1 MKIDPVEFSFQSK
14 GLFFTNTPIS
24 GVAIST
30 DATSYEYTWQN
41 NCYTAMDSAYTMSVN
56 FPASEINDGDV
67 NKITL
72 VCNNGSN
79 TYSYTC
85 ERVQTYLEMIND
97 SNNIQNTE
105 NEKQTLNQQISSE
118 VQEYIEKKT
127 DKIINGQ
134 KISFNKETANTI
146 TDENTGEEEQ
156 Q

>member
-1 MKIDPVEFSFQSK
+1 
-14 GLFFTNTPIS
+14 
-24 GVAIST
+24 
-30 DATSYEYTWQN
+30 
-41 NCYTAMDSAYTMSVN
+41 
-56 FPASEINDGDV
+56 
-67 NKITL
+67 
-72 VCNNGSN
+72 
-79 TYSYTC
+79 
-85 ERVQTYLEMIND
+85 MIND

-146 TDENTGEEEQ
+146 TDENKGEEEQ

>member
-1 MKIDPVEFSFQSK
+1 
-14 GLFFTNTPIS
+14 
-24 GVAIST
+24 
-30 DATSYEYTWQN
+30 
-41 NCYTAMDSAYTMSVN
+41 
-56 FPASEINDGDV
+56 
-67 NKITL
+67 
-72 VCNNGSN
+72 
-79 TYSYTC
+79 
-85 ERVQTYLEMIND
+85 MIND

>member
-1 MKIDPVEFSFQSK
+1 
-14 GLFFTNTPIS
+14 
-24 GVAIST
+24 
-30 DATSYEYTWQN
+30 
-41 NCYTAMDSAYTMSVN
+41 MDSAYTMSVN